1 MLSSLLFHNI
11 IDQKKNKTQK
21 WLINTFSFW
30 RSLTSPATLPETE
43 LSRVA
48 LRYFKKTVGASRTQ
62 GGTRWS
68 KKHSTLYF
76 PGTGKRHGLV
86 VSGMALG
93 EFRGNTEGY
102 IVWISISLHRN
113 TFNFSQLERNSP
125 GVADALRGNS
135 HGSTC
140 HMFGVWKKG
149 FHQHQIKIHNGER
162 FTETKNSDIHLQT
175 SI

>member
-1 MLSSLLFHNI
+1 MLLSLLFHNI
-11 IDQKKNKTQK
+11 TDQKKNKKNNRNDSWT
-21 WLINTFSFW
+21 LFFLTLLNISSNTSW
-30 RSLTSPATLPETE
+30 NWNWVVLLCDIS
-43 LSRVA
+43 
-48 LRYFKKTVGASRTQ
+48 KKTAGTSRTQ

-113 TFNFSQLERNSP
+113 TFNFSQLEWNSP
-125 GVADALRGNS
+125 GAADAFAGKLTRQHMS
-135 HGSTC
+135 H
-140 HMFGVWKKG
+140 VWCLKKRISPTPD
-149 FHQHQIKIHNGER
+149 QN
-162 FTETKNSDIHLQT
+162 T
-175 SI
+175 